1 MKIGDKVRFLS
12 EVGGG
17 IVKGFQGKDIV
28 LVEDADGFDIP
39 MPMRECVVIETDDY
53 NIPTPASKAAKK
65 KAEEQSAARMASVA
79 SKPVSSVLDSGRQ
92 IECTAKPQV
101 SVYRQPE
108 MKGGDVLNV
117 YLAFVPE
124 DIKAVSTT
132 PFEAYL
138 VNDSNYYL
146 FFNYMNRTNNSWTS
160 RYNGIIEPNTKIFL
174 EEFGKP
180 ELNDLE
186 RICVQLIA
194 FKKDKPYSLKN
205 AVSVELRLDTVKFYK
220 LHCFMEND
228 FFEEDALIYPIIRND
243 LPERELLVSA
253 AELKEA
259 MQQKVREE
267 RRVPRQIVKKK
278 PTNSAIL
285 EIDLHITELLDNTN
299 GLSNADMLTYQLGKF
314 REVMDQ
320 YALNNGQKIVFI
332 HGKGDGVLRKAI
344 EKDLKTRYKQHYFQ
358 DASFREYGFGATM
371 VTIKADTSKHGH

>member
-1 MKIGDKVRFLS
+1 MSIQIGDKVRFLNS
-12 EVGGG
+12 VGGG
-17 IVKGFQGKDIV
+17 VVRGFRGKDQV
-28 LVEDADGFDIP
+28 LVEDEDGFEVPALIK
-39 MPMRECVVIETDDY
+39 ECVVVGGNDMQVHSSNRPKVQAPVET
-53 NIPTPASKAAKK
+53 PSPKKPEPKEEKVEETP
-65 KAEEQSAARMASVA
+65 EGER
-79 SKPVSSVLDSGRQ
+79 
-92 IECTAKPQV
+92 
-101 SVYRQPE
+101 
-108 MKGGDVLNV
+108 LNV
-117 YLAFVPE
+117 YLAYLPVDP
-124 DIKAVSTT
+124 KAFQQCGYETY
-132 PFEAYL
+132 F

-146 FFNYMNRTNNSWTS
+146 FFNYMNQTNNSWTS

-344 EKDLKTRYKQHYFQ
+344 EKDLKTHYKQHYFQ